1 MRGRRWLG
9 APSGIAAVLA
19 VLVVPWVVRDYQR
32 IFIAEIFIWGLFA
45 MSFALVYTWGGMLSF
60 AQAVFFGAGCWGF
73 NLATLRF
80 ELGTWGAVLCSIA
93 AAAALAVPVG
103 YIATRVRH
111 HHFLIVTVIFSVL
124 VSTVLSSGHWRW
136 SGGPYV
142 TSAFTFVPEVRLGI
156 ATFGFNDETV
166 AYYFTV
172 ALVAAAVGISSLLV
186 ASPFGRAL
194 LAIADNE
201 VRAQLIGLDVKR
213 LRWAMFVVAGAVAG
227 LSGCLYAL
235 LSRYTSLEFW
245 DWTYSGKAVVMA
257 ILGGAGSL
265 AGPFVGTAFYMIAT
279 EYLSRQFE
287 QFIVLVGVL
296 LLVIVRYAPD
306 GLWGLFLRGVALTRK
321 Q

>member
-1 MRGRRWLG
+1 MRVPGRWL
-9 APSGIAAVLA
+9 ATPSGIA
-19 VLVVPWVVRDYQR
+19 VLVLVPWLVRDYQR

-60 AQAVFFGAGCWGF
+60 AQAVFFGAGSWGF
-73 NLATLRF
+73 NVATLRF
-80 ELGTWGAVLCSIA
+80 QLGTWGAVLCSMA

-136 SGGPYV
+136 IGGPYV
-142 TSAFTFVPEVRLGI
+142 TYAFTFVPEVHLGV
-156 ATFGFNDETV
+156 ATYGFNDEIV
-166 AYYFTV
+166 AYYFT
-172 ALVAAAVGISSLLV
+172 AAVVTLAVFVSSLLV

-201 VRAQLIGLDVKR
+201 VRAELIGLDVKR
-213 LRWAMFVVAGAVAG
+213 LRWAMFVIAAAVAG
-227 LSGCLYAL
+227 LAGCLYAL
-235 LSRYTSLEFW
+235 LSRFTSLEFW

-265 AGPFVGTAFYMIAT
+265 AGPFLGTAFYMVAT
-279 EYLSRQFE
+279 EVLSRHFE
-287 QFIVLVGVL
+287 QFVVLVGMLL
-296 LLVIVRYAPD
+296 LLVVRFAPD
-306 GLWGLFLRGVALTRK
+306 GLWGLMRRSLAQARK
-321 Q
+321 R